1 MDFTKAKNKVLKAA
15 ELISKNSYLKTISEA
30 LTTTMPVIM
39 LGSFALLLSTLNIP
53 AYQNFIESIGIKK
66 LIEIP
71 ADVLIPLL
79 SIYVV
84 FFIVYKLVNN
94 MKPDMDIAGAGLIS
108 LMEFFIV
115 TPTITVDETDGFTF
129 EFLGIQG
136 LFVAIIVVLI
146 VLSMF
151 ISVVEQAWTIIM
163 PQGVLPTVYITFASF
178 IPGAIIILFF
188 SLISVFAKMPPYES
202 SHQMIHTLIQAQ

>member
-53 AYQNFIESIGIKK
+53 AYQNFIESIGINK

-71 ADVLIPLL
+71 TDELIPLL

-84 FFIVYKLVNN
+84 FFDAFIF
-94 MKPDMDIAGAGLIS
+94 DINLTS
-108 LMEFFIV
+108 DF
-115 TPTITVDETDGFTF
+115 
-129 EFLGIQG
+129 
-136 LFVAIIVVLI
+136 
-146 VLSMF
+146 
-151 ISVVEQAWTIIM
+151 
-163 PQGVLPTVYITFASF
+163 
-178 IPGAIIILFF
+178 
-188 SLISVFAKMPPYES
+188 
-202 SHQMIHTLIQAQ
+202 